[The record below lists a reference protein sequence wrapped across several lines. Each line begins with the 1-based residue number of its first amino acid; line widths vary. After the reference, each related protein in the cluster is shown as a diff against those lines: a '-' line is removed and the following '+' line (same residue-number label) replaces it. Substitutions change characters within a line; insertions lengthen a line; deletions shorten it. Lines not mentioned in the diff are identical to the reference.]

1 MDQIINPSAV
11 DAKPTSNL
19 IKDTTT
25 ATFMQDV
32 IEASQEVPIIV
43 DFWAPWCG
51 PCKQLGPILEKVV
64 NAGQGSVKLVKIDID
79 QNKEIAQQLRIQSIP
94 AVFAFYQG
102 KPVDGFQGAVPES
115 QIQEFVNKLTQTSGT
130 AKKSPIDEAIELAQ
144 TMLDT
149 KDFDQGASLYTQV
162 LEHEPNNLDAKVGLA
177 QCHLGTNNYPEAQ
190 NLVNLLSDEER
201 HNSAFSSIIST
212 LELAERGTQ
221 AGDLQ
226 QLQQA
231 VENNP
236 KDNQARFD
244 LALALYTAG
253 EHEAAV
259 NALLQIIS
267 QDVKWKEEAA
277 RIELLKFFDAMGST
291 NPVTIAGR
299 RKLASILFS

>member
-11 DAKPTSNL
+11 DAKPTSNP

-64 NAGQGSVKLVKIDID
+64 NAAQGSVKLVKIDID
-79 QNKEIAQQLRIQSIP
+79 QNQEIAQQLKIQSIP

-115 QIQEFVNKLTQTSGT
+115 QIQEFVNKLTQTAGT

-149 KDFDQGASLYTQV
+149 KDFDQAASLYTQV
-162 LEHEPNNLDAKVGLA
+162 LEHEPKNLDAKVGLA
-177 QCHLGTNNYPEAQ
+177 QCHLGANNYPEAQ

-236 KDNQARFD
+236 EDNQARFD

>member
-64 NAGQGSVKLVKIDID
+64 NAAQGSVKLVKIDID
-79 QNKEIAQQLRIQSIP
+79 QNQEIAQQLKIQSIP

-115 QIQEFVNKLTQTSGT
+115 QIQEFVNKLTQTAGT

-149 KDFDQGASLYTQV
+149 KDFDQAASLYTQV
-162 LEHEPNNLDAKVGLA
+162 LEHEPKNLDAKVGLA
-177 QCHLGTNNYPEAQ
+177 QCHLGANNYPEAQ

-236 KDNQARFD
+236 EDNQARFD

-299 RKLASILFS
+299 QKLASILFS

>member
-1 MDQIINPSAV
+1 MEQIINPSAV

-64 NAGQGSVKLVKIDID
+64 NAAQGSVKLVKIDID

-190 NLVNLLSDEER
+190 NLVNSLSDEER
-201 HNSAFSSIIST
+201 LNSVFSSIIST

>member
-1 MDQIINPSAV
+1 MEQIINPSAV

-64 NAGQGSVKLVKIDID
+64 NAAQGSVKLVKIDID
-79 QNKEIAQQLRIQSIP
+79 QNQEIAQQLKIQSIP

-115 QIQEFVNKLTQTSGT
+115 QIQEFVNKLTQTAGT

-144 TMLDT
+144 TMLET
-149 KDFDQGASLYTQV
+149 KDFDQAASLYTQV
-162 LEHEPNNLDAKVGLA
+162 LEHEPKNLDAKVGLA
-177 QCHLGTNNYPEAQ
+177 QCHLGANNYPEAQ
-190 NLVNLLSDEER
+190 NLVNSLSDEER

-299 RKLASILFS
+299 RKLASVLFA